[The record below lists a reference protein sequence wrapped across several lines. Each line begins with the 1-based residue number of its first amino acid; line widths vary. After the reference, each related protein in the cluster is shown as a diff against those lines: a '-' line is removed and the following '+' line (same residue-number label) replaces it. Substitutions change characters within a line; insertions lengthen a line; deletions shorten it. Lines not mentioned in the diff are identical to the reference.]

1 MKTLFLISFFSF
13 ILPSLRFA
21 DIKPIDEDGAVTF
34 TIKNLGINTS
44 GELKGLKGSIH
55 WDETNIAKS
64 SMNVSVDVSTI
75 NTGIDMR
82 DKDLQKDGYFDAA
95 KFPQINF
102 KSSSINATSVS
113 GTLTIKGVSKSI
125 SFPYTVKKVNDGYM
139 FEGDFSI
146 NRKDFGIGGSFTTLS
161 NRVDVQLRVNAK

>member
-1 MKTLFLISFFSF
+1 M
-13 ILPSLRFA
+13 IL
-21 DIKPIDEDGAVTF
+21 T
-34 TIKNLGINTS
+34 
-44 GELKGLKGSIH
+44 
-55 WDETNIAKS
+55 
-64 SMNVSVDVSTI
+64 
-75 NTGIDMR
+75 

-125 SFPYTVKKVNDGYM
+125 SFPYTVKKVSDGYM